1 MAINKNELLKALKA
15 DKKEAERLQRDWFIK
30 REGWIA
36 ETYAKEY
43 GNEEDG
49 KSKIVSAD
57 IKKQLE
63 WILPGI
69 TDPFLSGAEV
79 IKCSPVTFEDTH
91 AARQNELLLNTQF
104 CRKFPRYNFIMKAV
118 RVLATEGTVVI
129 QTGWDYQ
136 EEVVEEKIEVVESD
150 DFGNEEIKI
159 KKENITKILKNQPTA
174 VVCRNEDIFIDPT
187 CMDNMDN
194 CQFVIHR
201 YETSMS
207 ALRSDGRF
215 KNLDKL
221 ANEQHTLMEE
231 PDYYREDLT
240 YFEFKDKPRKK
251 LVVHEYWG
259 NYDIDDDGEAEPIVC
274 AWVGN
279 TIIRLESN
287 PYPDKKP
294 PFIIVPFNAIPFQMF
309 GEALAENIGDN
320 QKVKTAITRGIIDNM
335 ARSNNGQIGMR
346 KGTLDSQ
353 NRTKFLL
360 GENFEYNMQ
369 ASPRDFYQGGYNEI
383 PSSVFNMLTLM
394 NNEIESQTGV
404 KSFSGGIS
412 GNALGNMLDITTDI
426 PMIDGSFKKLAHIL
440 DGDIIVGSNGKG
452 TKVIKA
458 HDIKY
463 PKVAYDMSFDNGSI
477 IKSGGE
483 HLWTVKVYG
492 TSHKLREWTTM
503 DANEVYMHIQNGRR
517 VTIPRI
523 KEVQTGVV
531 TGNTISPYVLGFWL
545 GDGNSHSAR
554 ITTEDLE
561 VLSHFN
567 KDGYDC
573 VEVKDSSKCGNAK
586 MYDVYKKGHTI
597 NRDSN
602 GQYIGNGSLHSELKA
617 LGLHARYG
625 GYKHIPEE
633 YFTATYEEKM
643 ELIRGLMDSDGYA
656 HSGAFV
662 QFNQSEGQLKEDVV
676 RLIES
681 LGLKASIIKR
691 DKDVRNA
698 QKIDLC
704 SRTKAKL
711 ILATKDLYEIGFTP
725 WSNPFK
731 LTRKANKW
739 KVPSIETVCIKS
751 MTITD
756 KVLMRCLT
764 VDSEDKL
771 FAVTDKFTLTHNT
784 ATGARGALDATATRR
799 LNLVRNIAENMIK
812 PLMRKWV
819 SYNAEFLEEEE
830 IIRITNE
837 EYVPIRRDDLEG
849 RIDVDINISTAE
861 DNAAKVQEL
870 SFLLQT
876 LGPKGDPA
884 ITRML
889 MADIY
894 ELSRMPDKAKAIRE
908 YTPEPDPVQQQ
919 IQALQLENMQLE
931 NAKLKADIADKYA
944 RAKENEIDARLKSA
958 KAGFEEARARKMH
971 SDADMTD
978 LNFLKAD
985 QGVPQQEA
993 MARDNAK
1000 MELKSQ
1006 EQGNKMYDA
1015 EMARQ
1020 HELNKMMLEKEL
1032 TNNNSTQ
1039 GE

>member
-15 DKKEAERLQRDWFIK
+15 DKKEAERLQKDWYMK

-36 ETYAKEY
+36 ETYGKEY
-43 GNEEDG
+43 GNEEEG
-49 KSKIVSAD
+49 KSKIVSKD

-136 EEVVEEKIEVVESD
+136 EEVNEEKVEVVEAN
-150 DFGNEEIKI
+150 DFGEEEIKLV
-159 KKENITKILKNQPTA
+159 KQPVTKILKNQPTA

-201 YETSMS
+201 YETSLS
-207 ALRSDGRF
+207 ALKADGRF

-221 ANEQHTLMEE
+221 SNEQHTLMEE

-335 ARSNNGQIGMR
+335 ARSNNGQIGLR

-360 GENFEYNMQ
+360 GENFEYNMN
-369 ASPRDFYQGGYNEI
+369 ASVRDFYQGGYNEI

-412 GNALGNMLDITTDI
+412 GNALG
-426 PMIDGSFKKLAHIL
+426 G
-440 DGDIIVGSNGKG
+440 
-452 TKVIKA
+452 
-458 HDIKY
+458 
-463 PKVAYDMSFDNGSI
+463 
-477 IKSGGE
+477 
-483 HLWTVKVYG
+483 
-492 TSHKLREWTTM
+492 
-503 DANEVYMHIQNGRR
+503 
-517 VTIPRI
+517 
-523 KEVQTGVV
+523 
-531 TGNTISPYVLGFWL
+531 
-545 GDGNSHSAR
+545 
-554 ITTEDLE
+554 
-561 VLSHFN
+561 
-567 KDGYDC
+567 
-573 VEVKDSSKCGNAK
+573 
-586 MYDVYKKGHTI
+586 
-597 NRDSN
+597 
-602 GQYIGNGSLHSELKA
+602 
-617 LGLHARYG
+617 
-625 GYKHIPEE
+625 
-633 YFTATYEEKM
+633 
-643 ELIRGLMDSDGYA
+643 
-656 HSGAFV
+656 
-662 QFNQSEGQLKEDVV
+662 
-676 RLIES
+676 
-681 LGLKASIIKR
+681 
-691 DKDVRNA
+691 
-698 QKIDLC
+698 
-704 SRTKAKL
+704 
-711 ILATKDLYEIGFTP
+711 
-725 WSNPFK
+725 
-731 LTRKANKW
+731 
-739 KVPSIETVCIKS
+739 
-751 MTITD
+751 
-756 KVLMRCLT
+756 
-764 VDSEDKL
+764 
-771 FAVTDKFTLTHNT
+771 T

-931 NAKLKADIADKYA
+931 NAKLKADIADKQA
-944 RAKENEIDARLKSA
+944 RARENEVDARLKTA

-971 SDADMTD
+971 SDADVVD
-978 LNFLKAD
+978 LNFLKSD
-985 QGVPQQEA
+985 QGIAHQEA
-993 MARDNAK
+993 MDRENAK
-1000 MELKSQ
+1000 MSLKSQ

-1020 HELNKMMLEKEL
+1020 HELSKLMLEREL
-1032 TNNNSTQ
+1032 QNTNQ
-1039 GE
+1039 PQQAV